1 MKRRKNILAVLLAVT
16 VMATAMPGSA
26 IAAPVDGQTTEVS
39 AKAGTEK
46 AEKKEQIRVISI
58 TDPKLEKGSFAR
70 GTKVK
75 DMKLPDKLSA
85 RGYKEKDS
93 KKAEDIKI
101 KDVTWKTDYK
111 EDSTAGKYTFTAQIT
126 DDYKL
131 AKDVVLP
138 KLTIEITEAQTKT
151 TEKQPETKAAE
162 TKQPETKAT
171 EAKKPETKTTEK
183 TPEVKK
189 PETKVTEKETEVRK
203 PETKATE
210 KKPETKISE
219 NQPETKATEA
229 KKPETKTTEKT
240 PEVKKPETKVTEK
253 ETEVRKPETK
263 ATEKKPETKISEN
276 QPETKATEAKKPET
290 KTTEKTPEVK
300 KPETKVTEK
309 ETEVRKPETKAT
321 EKKPETKISEK
332 QPETKADAKA
342 KDAKSTE
349 SEKESET
356 KQSETKESETKQ
368 SETKESE
375 TKESETENTNLKITA
390 FEVKDAKVTIDEEK
404 QTITVLMQKSDT
416 DLKKLAPK
424 ITVPAGVTVDP
435 ASEKEVDFSASDKI
449 PVIYKLTRTAEDGK
463 TVTREYKV
471 TATICKHD
479 WKEATCTEAAI
490 CKLCGVTGEAA
501 LGHDWKEATCTEA
514 AVCKRCG
521 IKGSA
526 ALGHDWTK
534 ATCKVKSTCK
544 RCKITRGKL
553 AAHTWSK
560 WKVTAEATHEKK
572 GKKERKCGICKKK
585 ETKTLPKINL
595 IGEADN
601 NKIEGLTNGGNYATG
616 ANITFKAVGD
626 RMDNKAPIE
635 GDVRYLPVSWTC
647 GTGKGDLNETN
658 AYARTLQFTTAG
670 TYTLNVTY
678 ERQLYKDGKWIA
690 KGDADV
696 QTVQLNVTG
705 NTITNST
712 NKGASGSNSNVRV
725 AAVTGDN
732 SPIVLLSIVLAAS
745 LAALIALFVSGIR
758 RKNNRK

>member
-162 TKQPETKAT
+162 TKQPETKA
-171 EAKKPETKTTEK
+171 A
-183 TPEVKK
+183 
-189 PETKVTEKETEVRK
+189 
-203 PETKATE
+203 
-210 KKPETKISE
+210 
-219 NQPETKATEA
+219 
-229 KKPETKTTEKT
+229 
-240 PEVKKPETKVTEK
+240 
-253 ETEVRKPETK
+253 
-263 ATEKKPETKISEN
+263 
-276 QPETKATEAKKPET
+276 EAKKPET

-342 KDAKSTE
+342 KDVKSTE

-490 CKLCGVTGEAA
+490 CKLCGVTGAAA

-560 WKVTAEATHEKK
+560 WKVTDEATHEKK

-585 ETKTLPKINL
+585 ETKTLPKINW
-595 IGEADN
+595 IGETDN

>member
-162 TKQPETKAT
+162 TKQPETKA
-171 EAKKPETKTTEK
+171 A
-183 TPEVKK
+183 
-189 PETKVTEKETEVRK
+189 
-203 PETKATE
+203 
-210 KKPETKISE
+210 
-219 NQPETKATEA
+219 
-229 KKPETKTTEKT
+229 
-240 PEVKKPETKVTEK
+240 
-253 ETEVRKPETK
+253 
-263 ATEKKPETKISEN
+263 
-276 QPETKATEAKKPET
+276 EAKKPET

-678 ERQLYKDGKWIA
+678 EHQLYKDGKWIA

>member
-171 EAKKPETKTTEK
+171 EAKKPEMKTTEK

-219 NQPETKATEA
+219 NQPETKAAE
-229 KKPETKTTEKT
+229 
-240 PEVKKPETKVTEK
+240 
-253 ETEVRKPETK
+253 
-263 ATEKKPETKISEN
+263 
-276 QPETKATEAKKPET
+276 Q
-290 KTTEKTPEVK
+290 
-300 KPETKVTEK
+300 
-309 ETEVRKPETKAT
+309 
-321 EKKPETKISEK
+321 K

-390 FEVKDAKVTIDEEK
+390 FEMKDAKVTIDEEK
-404 QTITVLMQKSDT
+404 QTIAVLMQKSDT

-449 PVIYKLTRTAEDGK
+449 PVIYKLSRTAEDGK

-514 AVCKRCG
+514 AICKRCG

-758 RKNNRK
+758 RKKNRK

>member
-162 TKQPETKAT
+162 TKQPETKA
-171 EAKKPETKTTEK
+171 A
-183 TPEVKK
+183 
-189 PETKVTEKETEVRK
+189 
-203 PETKATE
+203 
-210 KKPETKISE
+210 
-219 NQPETKATEA
+219 
-229 KKPETKTTEKT
+229 
-240 PEVKKPETKVTEK
+240 
-253 ETEVRKPETK
+253 
-263 ATEKKPETKISEN
+263 
-276 QPETKATEAKKPET
+276 EAKKPET

-490 CKLCGVTGEAA
+490 CKLCGVTGE
-501 LGHDWKEATCTEA
+501 
-514 AVCKRCG
+514 
-521 IKGSA
+521 A

>member
-162 TKQPETKAT
+162 TKQPETKAA

-229 KKPETKTTEKT
+229 
-240 PEVKKPETKVTEK
+240 
-253 ETEVRKPETK
+253 
-263 ATEKKPETKISEN
+263 
-276 QPETKATEAKKPET
+276 
-290 KTTEKTPEVK
+290 
-300 KPETKVTEK
+300 
-309 ETEVRKPETKAT
+309 
-321 EKKPETKISEK
+321 KKPETKISEK

-490 CKLCGVTGEAA
+490 CKLCGVTGAAA

-585 ETKTLPKINL
+585 ETKTLPKINW

>member
-189 PETKVTEKETEVRK
+189 PEAKVTEKETEVRK
-203 PETKATE
+203 PETEATE
-210 KKPETKISE
+210 KKPETKSSE
-219 NQPETKATEA
+219 KQPETKAAE
-229 KKPETKTTEKT
+229 
-240 PEVKKPETKVTEK
+240 
-253 ETEVRKPETK
+253 
-263 ATEKKPETKISEN
+263 
-276 QPETKATEAKKPET
+276 Q
-290 KTTEKTPEVK
+290 
-300 KPETKVTEK
+300 
-309 ETEVRKPETKAT
+309 
-321 EKKPETKISEK
+321 K

-490 CKLCGVTGEAA
+490 CKLCGVTGAAA

-585 ETKTLPKINL
+585 ETKTLPKINW

>member
-138 KLTIEITEAQTKT
+138 KLTIEITETQTKT

-162 TKQPETKAT
+162 TKQPETKAA

-189 PETKVTEKETEVRK
+189 PETKVTEKETEVM
-203 PETKATE
+203 
-210 KKPETKISE
+210 
-219 NQPETKATEA
+219 
-229 KKPETKTTEKT
+229 
-240 PEVKKPETKVTEK
+240 
-253 ETEVRKPETK
+253 
-263 ATEKKPETKISEN
+263 
-276 QPETKATEAKKPET
+276 
-290 KTTEKTPEVK
+290 
-300 KPETKVTEK
+300 
-309 ETEVRKPETKAT
+309 KPETKAT

-490 CKLCGVTGEAA
+490 CKLCGVTGAAA

-521 IKGSA
+521 IKGAA

-585 ETKTLPKINL
+585 ETKTLPKINW

>member
-138 KLTIEITEAQTKT
+138 KLTIEITETQTKT

-162 TKQPETKAT
+162 TKQPETKAA

-219 NQPETKATEA
+219 KQPETKAAE
-229 KKPETKTTEKT
+229 
-240 PEVKKPETKVTEK
+240 
-253 ETEVRKPETK
+253 
-263 ATEKKPETKISEN
+263 
-276 QPETKATEAKKPET
+276 Q
-290 KTTEKTPEVK
+290 
-300 KPETKVTEK
+300 
-309 ETEVRKPETKAT
+309 
-321 EKKPETKISEK
+321 K

-404 QTITVLMQKSDT
+404 QTITVLIQKSDT

-424 ITVPAGVTVDP
+424 ITVQAGVTVDP

-490 CKLCGVTGEAA
+490 CKLCGVTGAAA

-560 WKVTAEATHEKK
+560 WKVTDEATHEKK

-585 ETKTLPKINL
+585 ETKTLPKINW

>member
-1 MKRRKNILAVLLAVT
+1 MIKNQEVDTMKRRKNILAVLLAVT

-162 TKQPETKAT
+162 TKQPETKA
-171 EAKKPETKTTEK
+171 A
-183 TPEVKK
+183 
-189 PETKVTEKETEVRK
+189 
-203 PETKATE
+203 
-210 KKPETKISE
+210 
-219 NQPETKATEA
+219 
-229 KKPETKTTEKT
+229 
-240 PEVKKPETKVTEK
+240 
-253 ETEVRKPETK
+253 
-263 ATEKKPETKISEN
+263 
-276 QPETKATEAKKPET
+276 EAKKPET

-490 CKLCGVTGEAA
+490 CKLCGVTGAAA

-585 ETKTLPKINL
+585 ETKTLPKINW

-732 SPIVLLSIVLAAS
+732 SPIVLLSIVLVAS

>member
-26 IAAPVDGQTTEVS
+26 IAAPVDGQITEVS

-171 EAKKPETKTTEK
+171 EAKKPEMKTTEK

-219 NQPETKATEA
+219 NQPETKAP
-229 KKPETKTTEKT
+229 KQRSLRRKTTEKT

-276 QPETKATEAKKPET
+276 QPETKAAEQ
-290 KTTEKTPEVK
+290 
-300 KPETKVTEK
+300 
-309 ETEVRKPETKAT
+309 
-321 EKKPETKISEK
+321 K

-368 SETKESE
+368 SETKESETKESE

-449 PVIYKLTRTAEDGK
+449 PVIYKLSRTAEDGK

-514 AVCKRCG
+514 AICKRCS

>member
-171 EAKKPETKTTEK
+171 EAKKPEMKTTEK

-219 NQPETKATEA
+219 KQPETKAAE
-229 KKPETKTTEKT
+229 
-240 PEVKKPETKVTEK
+240 
-253 ETEVRKPETK
+253 
-263 ATEKKPETKISEN
+263 
-276 QPETKATEAKKPET
+276 Q
-290 KTTEKTPEVK
+290 
-300 KPETKVTEK
+300 
-309 ETEVRKPETKAT
+309 
-321 EKKPETKISEK
+321 K

-490 CKLCGVTGEAA
+490 CKLCGVTGAAA

>member
-138 KLTIEITEAQTKT
+138 KLTIEITETQTKT

-162 TKQPETKAT
+162 TKQPETKAA

-210 KKPETKISE
+210 KKPETKSSE
-219 NQPETKATEA
+219 KQPETKAAE
-229 KKPETKTTEKT
+229 
-240 PEVKKPETKVTEK
+240 
-253 ETEVRKPETK
+253 
-263 ATEKKPETKISEN
+263 
-276 QPETKATEAKKPET
+276 Q
-290 KTTEKTPEVK
+290 
-300 KPETKVTEK
+300 
-309 ETEVRKPETKAT
+309 
-321 EKKPETKISEK
+321 K

-490 CKLCGVTGEAA
+490 CKLCGVTGAAA

-560 WKVTAEATHEKK
+560 WKVTDEATHEKK

-585 ETKTLPKINL
+585 ETKTLPKINW

>member
-1 MKRRKNILAVLLAVT
+1 MIKNQEVDIMKRRKNILAVLLAVT

-26 IAAPVDGQTTEVS
+26 IAAPVDGQITEVS

-151 TEKQPETKAAE
+151 TEKQPETKA
-162 TKQPETKAT
+162 
-171 EAKKPETKTTEK
+171 
-183 TPEVKK
+183 
-189 PETKVTEKETEVRK
+189 
-203 PETKATE
+203 
-210 KKPETKISE
+210 
-219 NQPETKATEA
+219 
-229 KKPETKTTEKT
+229 
-240 PEVKKPETKVTEK
+240 
-253 ETEVRKPETK
+253 
-263 ATEKKPETKISEN
+263 
-276 QPETKATEAKKPET
+276 
-290 KTTEKTPEVK
+290 
-300 KPETKVTEK
+300 
-309 ETEVRKPETKAT
+309 
-321 EKKPETKISEK
+321 
-332 QPETKADAKA
+332 DAKA

-449 PVIYKLTRTAEDGK
+449 PVIYKLSRTAEDGK

-514 AVCKRCG
+514 AICKRCG

>member
-1 MKRRKNILAVLLAVT
+1 MIKNQEVDIMKRRKNILAVLLAVT

-162 TKQPETKAT
+162 TKQPETKAA
-171 EAKKPETKTTEK
+171 EAKKPETKITEK
-183 TPEVKK
+183 TPEVK
-189 PETKVTEKETEVRK
+189 
-203 PETKATE
+203 
-210 KKPETKISE
+210 
-219 NQPETKATEA
+219 
-229 KKPETKTTEKT
+229 
-240 PEVKKPETKVTEK
+240 
-253 ETEVRKPETK
+253 
-263 ATEKKPETKISEN
+263 
-276 QPETKATEAKKPET
+276 
-290 KTTEKTPEVK
+290 
-300 KPETKVTEK
+300 
-309 ETEVRKPETKAT
+309 KPETKAT

-490 CKLCGVTGEAA
+490 CKLCGVRGEAA

-585 ETKTLPKINL
+585 ETKTLPKINW

-745 LAALIALFVSGIR
+745 LAALIALLVSGIR

>member
-1 MKRRKNILAVLLAVT
+1 MIKNQEVDIMKRRKNILAVLLAVT

-162 TKQPETKAT
+162 TKQPETKA
-171 EAKKPETKTTEK
+171 A
-183 TPEVKK
+183 
-189 PETKVTEKETEVRK
+189 
-203 PETKATE
+203 
-210 KKPETKISE
+210 
-219 NQPETKATEA
+219 
-229 KKPETKTTEKT
+229 
-240 PEVKKPETKVTEK
+240 
-253 ETEVRKPETK
+253 
-263 ATEKKPETKISEN
+263 
-276 QPETKATEAKKPET
+276 EAKKPET

-332 QPETKADAKA
+332 QPETKANAKA

-449 PVIYKLTRTAEDGK
+449 PVIYKLSRTAEDGK

-490 CKLCGVTGEAA
+490 CKLCGVTGE
-501 LGHDWKEATCTEA
+501 
-514 AVCKRCG
+514 
-521 IKGSA
+521 A

-635 GDVRYLPVSWTC
+635 GDVRYLPVSWIC

>member
-138 KLTIEITEAQTKT
+138 KLTIEITETQTKT

-162 TKQPETKAT
+162 TKQPETKA
-171 EAKKPETKTTEK
+171 A
-183 TPEVKK
+183 
-189 PETKVTEKETEVRK
+189 
-203 PETKATE
+203 
-210 KKPETKISE
+210 
-219 NQPETKATEA
+219 
-229 KKPETKTTEKT
+229 
-240 PEVKKPETKVTEK
+240 
-253 ETEVRKPETK
+253 
-263 ATEKKPETKISEN
+263 
-276 QPETKATEAKKPET
+276 EAKKPET

>member
-1 MKRRKNILAVLLAVT
+1 MIKNQEVDIMKRRKNILAVLLAVT

-171 EAKKPETKTTEK
+171 EAKKPEMKTTEK

-219 NQPETKATEA
+219 NQPETKAAE
-229 KKPETKTTEKT
+229 
-240 PEVKKPETKVTEK
+240 
-253 ETEVRKPETK
+253 
-263 ATEKKPETKISEN
+263 
-276 QPETKATEAKKPET
+276 Q
-290 KTTEKTPEVK
+290 
-300 KPETKVTEK
+300 
-309 ETEVRKPETKAT
+309 
-321 EKKPETKISEK
+321 K

-490 CKLCGVTGEAA
+490 CKLCGVTGAAA

>member
-189 PETKVTEKETEVRK
+189 PE
-203 PETKATE
+203 A
-210 KKPETKISE
+210 
-219 NQPETKATEA
+219 
-229 KKPETKTTEKT
+229 
-240 PEVKKPETKVTEK
+240 
-253 ETEVRKPETK
+253 
-263 ATEKKPETKISEN
+263 
-276 QPETKATEAKKPET
+276 
-290 KTTEKTPEVK
+290 
-300 KPETKVTEK
+300 KVTEK

-368 SETKESE
+368 SE

-490 CKLCGVTGEAA
+490 CKLCGVTGAAA

-560 WKVTAEATHEKK
+560 WKVTDEATHEKK

-585 ETKTLPKINL
+585 ETKTLPKINW

>member
-171 EAKKPETKTTEK
+171 E
-183 TPEVKK
+183 VKK
-189 PETKVTEKETEVRK
+189 PEM
-203 PETKATE
+203 
-210 KKPETKISE
+210 
-219 NQPETKATEA
+219 
-229 KKPETKTTEKT
+229 
-240 PEVKKPETKVTEK
+240 
-253 ETEVRKPETK
+253 
-263 ATEKKPETKISEN
+263 
-276 QPETKATEAKKPET
+276 

-471 TATICKHD
+471 AATICK
-479 WKEATCTEAAI
+479 
-490 CKLCGVTGEAA
+490 
-501 LGHDWKEATCTEA
+501 HDWKEATCTEA

>member
-162 TKQPETKAT
+162 TKQPETKAA

-189 PETKVTEKETEVRK
+189 PETKVTEKEIEVRK

-219 NQPETKATEA
+219 KQPETKATEA

-276 QPETKATEAKKPET
+276 QPETKAAEQ
-290 KTTEKTPEVK
+290 
-300 KPETKVTEK
+300 
-309 ETEVRKPETKAT
+309 
-321 EKKPETKISEK
+321 K

-449 PVIYKLTRTAEDGK
+449 PVIYKLSRTAEDGK

-490 CKLCGVTGEAA
+490 CKLCGVTGE
-501 LGHDWKEATCTEA
+501 
-514 AVCKRCG
+514 
-521 IKGSA
+521 A

>member
-1 MKRRKNILAVLLAVT
+1 
-16 VMATAMPGSA
+16 
-26 IAAPVDGQTTEVS
+26 
-39 AKAGTEK
+39 
-46 AEKKEQIRVISI
+46 
-58 TDPKLEKGSFAR
+58 
-70 GTKVK
+70 
-75 DMKLPDKLSA
+75 MKLPDKLSA

-162 TKQPETKAT
+162 TKQPETKAA
-171 EAKKPETKTTEK
+171 EAKK
-183 TPEVKK
+183 
-189 PETKVTEKETEVRK
+189 
-203 PETKATE
+203 
-210 KKPETKISE
+210 S
-219 NQPETKATEA
+219 
-229 KKPETKTTEKT
+229 
-240 PEVKKPETKVTEK
+240 
-253 ETEVRKPETK
+253 
-263 ATEKKPETKISEN
+263 
-276 QPETKATEAKKPET
+276 ET

-490 CKLCGVTGEAA
+490 CKLCGVTGAAA

-521 IKGSA
+521 IKGAA

-585 ETKTLPKINL
+585 ETKTLPKINW

-658 AYARTLQFTTAG
+658 AYARHSSLQQP
-670 TYTLNVTY
+670 
-678 ERQLYKDGKWIA
+678 E
-690 KGDADV
+690 
-696 QTVQLNVTG
+696 
-705 NTITNST
+705 
-712 NKGASGSNSNVRV
+712 
-725 AAVTGDN
+725 
-732 SPIVLLSIVLAAS
+732 PIH
-745 LAALIALFVSGIR
+745 
-758 RKNNRK
+758 

>member
-85 RGYKEKDS
+85 RGYKEKNS

-162 TKQPETKAT
+162 TKQPETK
-171 EAKKPETKTTEK
+171 
-183 TPEVKK
+183 
-189 PETKVTEKETEVRK
+189 VTEKE
-203 PETKATE
+203 
-210 KKPETKISE
+210 I
-219 NQPETKATEA
+219 
-229 KKPETKTTEKT
+229 
-240 PEVKKPETKVTEK
+240 
-253 ETEVRKPETK
+253 
-263 ATEKKPETKISEN
+263 
-276 QPETKATEAKKPET
+276 
-290 KTTEKTPEVK
+290 
-300 KPETKVTEK
+300 
-309 ETEVRKPETKAT
+309 EVRKPETKAT

-490 CKLCGVTGEAA
+490 CKLCGVTGVAA

-585 ETKTLPKINL
+585 ETKTLPKINW

-635 GDVRYLPVSWTC
+635 GDVRYLPVSWIC

-705 NTITNST
+705 
-712 NKGASGSNSNVRV
+712 RV
-725 AAVTGDN
+725 
-732 SPIVLLSIVLAAS
+732 
-745 LAALIALFVSGIR
+745 
-758 RKNNRK
+758 

>member
-138 KLTIEITEAQTKT
+138 KLTIEITETQTKT

-162 TKQPETKAT
+162 TKQPETKAA

-219 NQPETKATEA
+219 KQPETKAAE
-229 KKPETKTTEKT
+229 
-240 PEVKKPETKVTEK
+240 
-253 ETEVRKPETK
+253 
-263 ATEKKPETKISEN
+263 
-276 QPETKATEAKKPET
+276 Q
-290 KTTEKTPEVK
+290 
-300 KPETKVTEK
+300 
-309 ETEVRKPETKAT
+309 
-321 EKKPETKISEK
+321 K

-490 CKLCGVTGEAA
+490 CKLCGVTGAAA

-544 RCKITRGKL
+544 RCKIIRGKL

-560 WKVTAEATHEKK
+560 WKVTDEATHEKK

-585 ETKTLPKINL
+585 ETKTLPKINW

-705 NTITNST
+705 NTIINST

>member
-1 MKRRKNILAVLLAVT
+1 MKRSKNILAVLLAVT

-162 TKQPETKAT
+162 TKAA

-189 PETKVTEKETEVRK
+189 PETKVTEKEIEVRK

-219 NQPETKATEA
+219 NQPETKAAE
-229 KKPETKTTEKT
+229 
-240 PEVKKPETKVTEK
+240 
-253 ETEVRKPETK
+253 
-263 ATEKKPETKISEN
+263 
-276 QPETKATEAKKPET
+276 Q
-290 KTTEKTPEVK
+290 
-300 KPETKVTEK
+300 
-309 ETEVRKPETKAT
+309 
-321 EKKPETKISEK
+321 K

-449 PVIYKLTRTAEDGK
+449 PVIYKLSRTAEDGK

-514 AVCKRCG
+514 AICKRCG

-585 ETKTLPKINL
+585 ETKTLPKINW

>member
-162 TKQPETKAT
+162 TK
-171 EAKKPETKTTEK
+171 
-183 TPEVKK
+183 
-189 PETKVTEKETEVRK
+189 
-203 PETKATE
+203 
-210 KKPETKISE
+210 
-219 NQPETKATEA
+219 
-229 KKPETKTTEKT
+229 
-240 PEVKKPETKVTEK
+240 
-253 ETEVRKPETK
+253 
-263 ATEKKPETKISEN
+263 

-745 LAALIALFVSGIR
+745 LAALIALFVSGIQ

>member
-162 TKQPETKAT
+162 TK
-171 EAKKPETKTTEK
+171 
-183 TPEVKK
+183 
-189 PETKVTEKETEVRK
+189 
-203 PETKATE
+203 
-210 KKPETKISE
+210 
-219 NQPETKATEA
+219 
-229 KKPETKTTEKT
+229 
-240 PEVKKPETKVTEK
+240 
-253 ETEVRKPETK
+253 
-263 ATEKKPETKISEN
+263 

-490 CKLCGVTGEAA
+490 CKLCGVTGAAA

-521 IKGSA
+521 IKGAA

-560 WKVTAEATHEKK
+560 WKVTADATHEKK

-585 ETKTLPKINL
+585 ETKTLPKINW

>member
-26 IAAPVDGQTTEVS
+26 IAAPVDGQITEVS

-162 TKQPETKAT
+162 TKQAETKQPETKAT
-171 EAKKPETKTTEK
+171 EAKKPEMKTTEK

-219 NQPETKATEA
+219 NQPETKAAE
-229 KKPETKTTEKT
+229 
-240 PEVKKPETKVTEK
+240 
-253 ETEVRKPETK
+253 
-263 ATEKKPETKISEN
+263 
-276 QPETKATEAKKPET
+276 Q
-290 KTTEKTPEVK
+290 
-300 KPETKVTEK
+300 
-309 ETEVRKPETKAT
+309 
-321 EKKPETKISEK
+321 K

-449 PVIYKLTRTAEDGK
+449 PVIYKLSRTAEDGK

-514 AVCKRCG
+514 AICKRCG

-585 ETKTLPKINL
+585 ETKTLPKINW

>member
-85 RGYKEKDS
+85 RGYKEKNS

-162 TKQPETKAT
+162 TKQPETKAA

-189 PETKVTEKETEVRK
+189 PETKVTEKE
-203 PETKATE
+203 
-210 KKPETKISE
+210 I
-219 NQPETKATEA
+219 
-229 KKPETKTTEKT
+229 
-240 PEVKKPETKVTEK
+240 
-253 ETEVRKPETK
+253 
-263 ATEKKPETKISEN
+263 
-276 QPETKATEAKKPET
+276 
-290 KTTEKTPEVK
+290 
-300 KPETKVTEK
+300 
-309 ETEVRKPETKAT
+309 EVRKPETKAT

-521 IKGSA
+521 IKGAA

-585 ETKTLPKINL
+585 ETKTLPKINW

>member
-162 TKQPETKAT
+162 TKAA

-189 PETKVTEKETEVRK
+189 PETKVTEKEIEVRK

-219 NQPETKATEA
+219 N
-229 KKPETKTTEKT
+229 
-240 PEVKKPETKVTEK
+240 
-253 ETEVRKPETK
+253 
-263 ATEKKPETKISEN
+263 
-276 QPETKATEAKKPET
+276 
-290 KTTEKTPEVK
+290 
-300 KPETKVTEK
+300 
-309 ETEVRKPETKAT
+309 
-321 EKKPETKISEK
+321 

-449 PVIYKLTRTAEDGK
+449 PVIYKLSRTAEDGK

-514 AVCKRCG
+514 AICKRCG

-585 ETKTLPKINL
+585 ETKTLPKINW

-732 SPIVLLSIVLAAS
+732 YPIVLLSIVLAAS

>member
-162 TKQPETKAT
+162 TKQPETKAA

-189 PETKVTEKETEVRK
+189 PETKITEKETEVRK

-219 NQPETKATEA
+219 KQPETKVAEQNQPETKATEA
-229 KKPETKTTEKT
+229 KKPETK
-240 PEVKKPETKVTEK
+240 
-253 ETEVRKPETK
+253 
-263 ATEKKPETKISEN
+263 ISEK
-276 QPETKATEAKKPET
+276 QPETKAAEQ
-290 KTTEKTPEVK
+290 
-300 KPETKVTEK
+300 
-309 ETEVRKPETKAT
+309 
-321 EKKPETKISEK
+321 K

-449 PVIYKLTRTAEDGK
+449 PVIYKLSRTAEDGK

-514 AVCKRCG
+514 AICKRCG

-758 RKNNRK
+758 RKKNRK

>member
-1 MKRRKNILAVLLAVT
+1 MIKNQEVDTMKRRKNILAVLLAVT

-39 AKAGTEK
+39 AKAGIEK

-131 AKDVVLP
+131 AKDMVLP

-162 TKQPETKAT
+162 TKAA

-219 NQPETKATEA
+219 NQPETKAAE
-229 KKPETKTTEKT
+229 
-240 PEVKKPETKVTEK
+240 
-253 ETEVRKPETK
+253 
-263 ATEKKPETKISEN
+263 
-276 QPETKATEAKKPET
+276 Q
-290 KTTEKTPEVK
+290 
-300 KPETKVTEK
+300 
-309 ETEVRKPETKAT
+309 
-321 EKKPETKISEK
+321 K

-424 ITVPAGVTVDP
+424 ITLPAGVTVDP

-449 PVIYKLTRTAEDGK
+449 PVIYKLSRTAEDGK

-514 AVCKRCG
+514 AICKRCG

>member
-162 TKQPETKAT
+162 TKQPETKA
-171 EAKKPETKTTEK
+171 A
-183 TPEVKK
+183 
-189 PETKVTEKETEVRK
+189 
-203 PETKATE
+203 
-210 KKPETKISE
+210 
-219 NQPETKATEA
+219 
-229 KKPETKTTEKT
+229 
-240 PEVKKPETKVTEK
+240 
-253 ETEVRKPETK
+253 
-263 ATEKKPETKISEN
+263 
-276 QPETKATEAKKPET
+276 EAKKPET

-356 KQSETKESETKQ
+356 KKSETKESETKQ

>member
-171 EAKKPETKTTEK
+171 EAKK
-183 TPEVKK
+183 
-189 PETKVTEKETEVRK
+189 
-203 PETKATE
+203 
-210 KKPETKISE
+210 S
-219 NQPETKATEA
+219 
-229 KKPETKTTEKT
+229 
-240 PEVKKPETKVTEK
+240 
-253 ETEVRKPETK
+253 
-263 ATEKKPETKISEN
+263 
-276 QPETKATEAKKPET
+276 ET

-332 QPETKADAKA
+332 QPETKAAEQKQPETKADAKA

-368 SETKESE
+368 SETKKSE

-404 QTITVLMQKSDT
+404 QTITVLMQTSDT

-490 CKLCGVTGEAA
+490 CKLCGVTGAAA

-560 WKVTAEATHEKK
+560 WKVTDEATHEKK

-585 ETKTLPKINL
+585 ETKTLPKINW

>member
-162 TKQPETKAT
+162 TKQPETKAA

-203 PETKATE
+203 PETKASE

-219 NQPETKATEA
+219 NQPETKAAE
-229 KKPETKTTEKT
+229 
-240 PEVKKPETKVTEK
+240 
-253 ETEVRKPETK
+253 
-263 ATEKKPETKISEN
+263 
-276 QPETKATEAKKPET
+276 Q
-290 KTTEKTPEVK
+290 
-300 KPETKVTEK
+300 
-309 ETEVRKPETKAT
+309 
-321 EKKPETKISEK
+321 K

-490 CKLCGVTGEAA
+490 CKLCGVTGAAA

-745 LAALIALFVSGIR
+745 LAALIALLVSGIR

>member
-1 MKRRKNILAVLLAVT
+1 MIKNQEVDIMKRRKNILAVLLAVT

-58 TDPKLEKGSFAR
+58 TYPKLEKGSFAR

-151 TEKQPETKAAE
+151 TEKQPETK
-162 TKQPETKAT
+162 QPETKA
-171 EAKKPETKTTEK
+171 A
-183 TPEVKK
+183 
-189 PETKVTEKETEVRK
+189 
-203 PETKATE
+203 
-210 KKPETKISE
+210 
-219 NQPETKATEA
+219 
-229 KKPETKTTEKT
+229 
-240 PEVKKPETKVTEK
+240 
-253 ETEVRKPETK
+253 
-263 ATEKKPETKISEN
+263 
-276 QPETKATEAKKPET
+276 EAKKPET

-490 CKLCGVTGEAA
+490 CKLCGVTGAAA

-585 ETKTLPKINL
+585 ETKTLPKINW

>member
-162 TKQPETKAT
+162 TKQPETKA
-171 EAKKPETKTTEK
+171 A
-183 TPEVKK
+183 
-189 PETKVTEKETEVRK
+189 
-203 PETKATE
+203 
-210 KKPETKISE
+210 
-219 NQPETKATEA
+219 
-229 KKPETKTTEKT
+229 
-240 PEVKKPETKVTEK
+240 
-253 ETEVRKPETK
+253 
-263 ATEKKPETKISEN
+263 
-276 QPETKATEAKKPET
+276 EAKKPET

-732 SPIVLLSIVLAAS
+732 SPIVLLSIVLAA
-745 LAALIALFVSGIR
+745 LIALFVSGIR

>member
-162 TKQPETKAT
+162 TKQPETKAA
-171 EAKKPETKTTEK
+171 EA
-183 TPEVKK
+183 
-189 PETKVTEKETEVRK
+189 
-203 PETKATE
+203 

-219 NQPETKATEA
+219 K
-229 KKPETKTTEKT
+229 
-240 PEVKKPETKVTEK
+240 
-253 ETEVRKPETK
+253 
-263 ATEKKPETKISEN
+263 

-585 ETKTLPKINL
+585 ETKTLPKINW

>member
-162 TKQPETKAT
+162 TKQPETKAA

-189 PETKVTEKETEVRK
+189 PE
-203 PETKATE
+203 A
-210 KKPETKISE
+210 
-219 NQPETKATEA
+219 
-229 KKPETKTTEKT
+229 
-240 PEVKKPETKVTEK
+240 
-253 ETEVRKPETK
+253 
-263 ATEKKPETKISEN
+263 
-276 QPETKATEAKKPET
+276 
-290 KTTEKTPEVK
+290 
-300 KPETKVTEK
+300 KVTEK

-342 KDAKSTE
+342 KDVKSTE
-349 SEKESET
+349 SE
-356 KQSETKESETKQ
+356 KESETKQ

-375 TKESETENTNLKITA
+375 TKESETENTNLKLTA

-449 PVIYKLTRTAEDGK
+449 PVIYKLTKTAEDGK

-471 TATICKHD
+471 AATICKHD
-479 WKEATCTEAAI
+479 WKEATCTEVAI

>member
-171 EAKKPETKTTEK
+171 EVKKPEMKTTEK
-183 TPEVKK
+183 TPEVK
-189 PETKVTEKETEVRK
+189 
-203 PETKATE
+203 
-210 KKPETKISE
+210 
-219 NQPETKATEA
+219 
-229 KKPETKTTEKT
+229 
-240 PEVKKPETKVTEK
+240 
-253 ETEVRKPETK
+253 
-263 ATEKKPETKISEN
+263 
-276 QPETKATEAKKPET
+276 
-290 KTTEKTPEVK
+290 
-300 KPETKVTEK
+300 
-309 ETEVRKPETKAT
+309 KPETKAT

-471 TATICKHD
+471 AATICKHD

-745 LAALIALFVSGIR
+745 LAALITLFVSGIR